1 MFVSPFRVC
10 FSLVP
15 VLSVFLAICR
25 NILELEAAISRVFA
39 HFGIRTSHFLSH
51 LQQFGART
59 LHVAFYFA
67 TGVLSGSA
75 LDIYIYINMF
85 IYSFIYLFIW
95 CLFGADLFRVCLG
108 FL

>member
-1 MFVSPFRVC
+1 MFVSPFRAC

-75 LDIYIYINMF
+75 LDIYINMF